1 MEAYTLLE
9 VNQYIKRVLALNFE
23 EPFWVECE
31 INQVSI
37 SRGNVYIQLIQKAE
51 DSENIL
57 AQTSANIWY
66 KKYLFIKKKL
76 GQLVDSILK
85 EGIKVKIKVN
95 VQYSERYGLGLEIID
110 IDPSYTYGQFELN
123 RQKTIEQLKKKNLI
137 EKNGNLGLPL
147 VIQNIGVI
155 SSSTAAGYQDFIKQ
169 LEDNPYGYAF
179 KIHLY
184 NAAMQGANTERE
196 VVAAL
201 TEARAAK
208 HDAIVI
214 IRGGG
219 SKLDLSGFDNYNIAH
234 QVASSKTPVITGIGH
249 EIDMTVTDIVAH
261 TVMKT
266 PTAVAN
272 MIIDHNGQFESEILT
287 IESELKEEVLYILN
301 AEREKLISLQGRLQA
316 IPQNLISSQRIILNN
331 LNESIASVA
340 KQRVITEHMKLD
352 SISKRLVLLDPSK
365 ILERGYAL
373 IQQGDKLVTKKS
385 KVKSKP
391 EDLDIIFS
399 DGTLTVKQK

>member
-1 MEAYTLLE
+1 MQAYTLLE

-23 EPFWVECE
+23 EPFWIECE

-37 SRGNVYIQLIQKAE
+37 SRGNVYLQLIQKAE
-51 DSENIL
+51 DSDNIL
-57 AQTSANIWY
+57 AQNSANIWY
-66 KKYLFIKKKL
+66 KKFLFIKKKL
-76 GQLVDSILK
+76 GQLVDSILQ
-85 EGIKVKIKVN
+85 EGIKVKLKVN
-95 VQYSERYGLGLEIID
+95 VQFSERYGLGLEIVD

-123 RQKTIEQLKKKNLI
+123 RQKTIEQLKKKKRI
-137 EKNGNLGLPL
+137 DRNGNLELPL
-147 VIQNIGVI
+147 VLQNIGII
-155 SSSTAAGYQDFIKQ
+155 SSSRAAGYQDFIKQ

-179 KIHLY
+179 KLHLY

-201 TEARAAK
+201 TEASAAK

-219 SKLDLSGFDNYNIAH
+219 SKLDLSGFDNYNIAYE
-234 QVASSKTPVITGIGH
+234 VSASKTPVITGIGH

-272 MIIDHNGQFESEILT
+272 MIIDHNADFESEILT
-287 IESELKEEVLYILN
+287 LESTLRAEVKFIIN
-301 AEREKLISLQGRLQA
+301 SEREQLIEVQGRLQS
-316 IPQNLISSQRIILNN
+316 IPRNLISSQKIVLNN
-331 LNESIASVA
+331 LKESIASLA
-340 KQRVITEHMKLD
+340 KQRVATEEMKLD
-352 SISKRLVLLDPSK
+352 SISQRLVLLDPSK

-373 IQQGDKLVTKKS
+373 IQQSDKLVTKKS
-385 KVKSKP
+385 KVKAQPK
-391 EDLDIIFS
+391 ELDVIFS